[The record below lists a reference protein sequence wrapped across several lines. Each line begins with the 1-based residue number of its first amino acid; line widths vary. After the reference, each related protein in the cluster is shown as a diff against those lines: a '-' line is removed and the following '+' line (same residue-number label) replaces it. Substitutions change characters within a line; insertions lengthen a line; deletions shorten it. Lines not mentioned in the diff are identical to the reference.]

1 MSKLSTI
8 KRSAKYQ
15 PSSLRL
21 ATVLLAILFAGSPP
35 AFAVSKEIIQL
46 QTEVQDLKEQMTHMQ
61 QSFDERM
68 GVMRSLIEQSTDNVN
83 KMSSGVTE
91 LRRSLQQ
98 QNSDGGA
105 RIEQV
110 STQVQSLHDAV
121 DEMKARL
128 GKISKQLDDMNA
140 AHENIAMP
148 APGGIASTPSPAAVK
163 GPPPD
168 TLYNNA
174 LSDYNSANYD
184 LAIQEFTD
192 YLRFYGNSERAG
204 NAQFYLADIEYKQR
218 NYQQAVKDYDKVLE
232 QYPGGNKSAAAQL
245 RKGFALIELGDR
257 DSAIQ
262 ELQSLLARYP
272 SSPEAVQARERLHR
286 MGVAT
291 APPPARATRPPG
303 RRP

>member
-1 MSKLSTI
+1 MNHHVIQSSARRILS
-8 KRSAKYQ
+8 
-15 PSSLRL
+15 PL
-21 ATVLLAILFAGSPP
+21 LFAAASLAFLLGGTAP
-35 AFAVSKEIIQL
+35 AFAVSREIIQL
-46 QTEVQDLKEQMTHMQ
+46 QTEVQDLKDQMTHMQ

-83 KMSSGVTE
+83 KMSSGVND
-91 LRRSLQQ
+91 LRHSLQT
-98 QNSDGGA
+98 QNSEGGA

-140 AHENIAMP
+140 ARENIALP
-148 APGGIASTPSPAAVK
+148 AAGGIAVPPLPAAAK

-174 LSDYNSANYD
+174 LSDYNSAKYD

-192 YLRFYGNSERAG
+192 YLRFYGNSDRAG

-232 QYPGGNKSAAAQL
+232 QYPGGNKAAAAQL

-291 APPPARATRPPG
+291 AAPPARATRP
-303 RRP
+303 RRN